1 MKTGEID
8 QIIAYHILRILKWIN
23 LNSDINLSLTKKKKK
38 QKKKNNELIT
48 LLRVNIFHLSYL
60 TAEICIQFSD
70 GKYNVLKNSCTSTIN
85 SEQDLDFTGECN
97 KD

>member
-8 QIIAYHILRILKWIN
+8 QIIAYHILRILKRIN
-23 LNSDINLSLTKKKKK
+23 LNSDINLSLTKKK
-38 QKKKNNELIT
+38 KKKNNELIT

-60 TAEICIQFSD
+60 TAEICIQFND

-85 SEQDLDFTGECN
+85 SEQNLDFTGECN

>member
-8 QIIAYHILRILKWIN
+8 QIIAYHILRILKLIN
-23 LNSDINLSLTKKKKK
+23 LNSDIHFSLTKKKK
-38 QKKKNNELIT
+38 KKKNNELIT
-48 LLRVNIFHLSYL
+48 LLRVNLFHLSYL